1 MTRKV
6 LVIIIPIVA
15 IASIILVFQNK
26 WKTEAFVTQVRVGN
40 VTDSVSGNVR
50 VLAESSYELRSRTQG
65 TVTRVALLPFGK
77 LIEVDANE
85 TLVRLDTDDLKRQ
98 LRQTLLT
105 KKNYDER
112 KNAPQPTAIQ
122 LELEEKQLKDLVIL
136 AKERKISSLDL
147 EMKQNLVQRLRA
159 QLKQV
164 KLELNEEGNRLQTTV
179 ENLEAQ
185 LQRTMVKSPIKG
197 EFVSSSVAPGDIVFP
212 GQVLGRINSH
222 SRLIE
227 VSLNEE
233 DYAGMKE
240 GLPAGV
246 SLFSFGNKV
255 FEAKVDRLSSLVDP
269 KTGRRKLYLKLNS
282 ERKLPTGGAGRAE
295 IIKRVRKQTLIIPR
309 KSLIGNSVFLEKDG
323 LIEIR
328 EVQTGARNLTEVE
341 ILKGLKKGDRVI
353 TRTPHLFRAGQSV
366 QSSLVDSPVK

>member
-1 MTRKV
+1 MTRKF

-15 IASIILVFQNK
+15 IASVLLVFQNE
-26 WKTEAFVTQVRVGN
+26 WKAEAFVTQVRIGEI
-40 VTDSVSGNVR
+40 TDSVTGNVR
-50 VLAESSYELRSRTQG
+50 VLAEFSHELRARTQG

-77 LIEVDANE
+77 LVSVERNE
-85 TLVRLDTDDLKRQ
+85 TLVQLDHNDLKRQ
-98 LRQTLLT
+98 HNQTLLSQ
-105 KKNYDER
+105 KNYNER
-112 KNAPQPTAIQ
+112 RNATQPTAIQ

-136 AKERKISSLDL
+136 ARERKISSLDL
-147 EMKQNLVQRLRA
+147 DKKQNLVQRLRA
-159 QLKQV
+159 QLQQE
-164 KLELNEEGNRLQTTV
+164 KLEINEEGNRLQTTL
-179 ENLEAQ
+179 ENLEAE
-185 LQRTMVKSPIKG
+185 LQRTMVKSPING

-212 GQVLGRINSH
+212 GQALGRINSH

-233 DYAGMKE
+233 DYAGMRE

-246 SLFSFGNKV
+246 SLFSFGHQV

-269 KTGRRKLYLKLNS
+269 KTGRRKLYLKLDS

-295 IIKRVRKQTLIIPR
+295 IIKRVRKQALIIPR
-309 KSLIGNSVFLEKDG
+309 KALVGNSVFLEKDG

-341 ILKGLKKGDRVI
+341 ILKGLKKGERVI
-353 TRTPHLFRAGQSV
+353 TRTPHLFRAGQNV
-366 QSSLVDSPVK
+366 KVSLANSPVK